1 MKKLRTIVTIL
12 FLSLILGG
20 TTSCLVRSHT
30 DNGRHRGLF
39 QKHDNNR
46 HRKGSVIIFND
57 NDRGHRQNHNDDRD

>member
-12 FLSLILGG
+12 FLSLIMGG

-30 DNGRHRGLF
+30 DNGRHRGIF

-46 HRKGSVIIFND
+46 HRKGAVIIFND
-57 NDRGHRQNHNDDRD
+57 NERGHRPNQNDDRD